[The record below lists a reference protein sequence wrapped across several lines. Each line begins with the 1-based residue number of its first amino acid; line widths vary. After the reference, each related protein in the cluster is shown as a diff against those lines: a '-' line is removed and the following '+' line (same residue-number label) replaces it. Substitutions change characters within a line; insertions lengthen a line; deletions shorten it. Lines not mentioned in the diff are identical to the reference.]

1 MGIQDWSNRRRSGDE
16 GDWSNGGREGG
27 GGKGDCSK
35 REREAKSIHA
45 RGGLY
50 AQATTFG
57 LYLLQKGDHSLKEM
71 NVTGIYVPL

>member
-1 MGIQDWSNRRRSGDE
+1 METKGIGVMGDE
-16 GDWSNGGREGG
+16 REGEA
-27 GGKGDCSK
+27 KGIAARE
-35 REREAKSIHA
+35 REREAKGIHA